1 MIPNVERPGYFYA
14 TMQEIEEI
22 KKYIIPVSKE
32 EYGFYGVQTVPAWYE
47 REDNFEFMIQR
58 DMEKIMP
65 MTAEVISTLRCP
77 YRCEQC
83 SYRPQK
89 ESLGVWDNQ
98 CKDKLDMSLG
108 TMEIVIQRL
117 VEAGVKNVV
126 FTGGGEPLSNAE
138 VTLQGMKIAKRNDM
152 NVCLYTNGLLMNKE
166 RIEKI
171 IENEPQVCRISIYG
185 FDEKGYANYT
195 KMEKDGFFR
204 VVENVK
210 WLIREKQE
218 RNLKINIALSF
229 LIHPIMFE
237 HIQAVREIDIWKM
250 LENLFG
256 MQYLQQLLSIRFT
269 PAVDYYHKEQ
279 IEKSFFDDLF
289 MAVEEADF
297 KAKEFG
303 VVIKPYYHRLNDLYN
318 RKPYEK
324 CKACGLYA
332 EIGIDGTM
340 YQCCE
345 KLFIKEYAIGNIINN
360 SIEEIYDSDLRK
372 KVLNSLNVQQCPPV
386 CKPHE
391 VNKKMREIECQSI
404 NNPQQYF
411 MWYEMLKKMP
421 RSQDVLGVN
430 NAFES

>member
-1 MIPNVERPGYFYA
+1 M
-14 TMQEIEEI
+14 
-22 KKYIIPVSKE
+22 
-32 EYGFYGVQTVPAWYE
+32 
-47 REDNFEFMIQR
+47 
-58 DMEKIMP
+58 
-65 MTAEVISTLRCP
+65 
-77 YRCEQC
+77 
-83 SYRPQK
+83 
-89 ESLGVWDNQ
+89 
-98 CKDKLDMSLG
+98 
-108 TMEIVIQRL
+108 
-117 VEAGVKNVV
+117 KNVV

-138 VTLQGMKIAKRNDM
+138 VTLQGMKIAKQNDM

-166 RIEKI
+166 RIEEI

-210 WLIREKQE
+210 WLIRAKQE

-229 LIHPIMFE
+229 LIHPVMFE
-237 HIQAVREIDIWKM
+237 HIQAVRKIDIWKM

-289 MAVEEADF
+289 MAVKEADF
-297 KAKEFG
+297 KARELG

-318 RKPYEK
+318 RKSYEK
-324 CKACGLYA
+324 CMACGLYA

-360 SIEEIYDSDLRK
+360 SIEEIYESGLRK
-372 KVLNSLNVQQCPPV
+372 KVLNNLNVQQCPPV